1 MFAYIEIIKGNE
13 SVSYGYSN
21 FSFSN
26 GILTIKPLDGMLH
39 SSTEKIEVS
48 KIANIK
54 ESMYYSWN
62 RIQFDYNNNQYAFLY
77 SGFGEYDYLKK
88 NLMTEI
94 MA

>member
-1 MFAYIEIIKGNE
+1 MFAYIEIIQNNS

-21 FSFSN
+21 FSFKD
-26 GILTIKPLDGMLH
+26 GVLTIKPLKGMDR
-39 SSTEKIEVS
+39 SSTQKIDVA
-48 KIANIK
+48 KITDIK
-54 ESMYYSWN
+54 EDTYYSWN
-62 RIQFDYNNNQYAFLY
+62 RIQFNYGNDQYAFLY